1 MDEGGAARGEIAE
14 AEHKD
19 VVSDKVTNSPLKE
32 LGSTFTSLPVL
43 TFKSQ
48 SGPD

>member
-1 MDEGGAARGEIAE
+1 MAE
-14 AEHKD
+14 AEHTD
-19 VVSDKVTNSPLKE
+19 VVSDKVTNIPLKE

-48 SGPD
+48 TIFLAPNF